1 MVFKKILAAGSG
13 VLGSQIAYQIAFH
26 GYAVHIYDVNQKSI
40 AYAKERLTKLKD
52 SYKQDLNATQQEV
65 DLAYNR
71 IVFFTDLENAVEDVD
86 LVIESVP
93 EDPEIKKEFYKQ
105 LKAVAPE
112 KTIFATNTSTLLP
125 SSFATA
131 TGRPK
136 KFLALH
142 FANEIWK
149 HNTAEIMGH
158 PGTDPEVF
166 KKVVSFAKS
175 IGMVTLELH
184 KEQSGYLLNS
194 LLVPLLDAAM
204 DLLVREVADIE
215 SIDKAWV
222 IGTGATVGPGAIF
235 DTVGLNTVYNINKM
249 KAEQTKD
256 PWDEKVVAYI
266 KENFIDTGKLGV
278 AEGQGFYK
286 YPNPAYMEPDFYKK

>member
-1 MVFKKILAAGSG
+1 MVFKKILTAGSG
-13 VLGSQIAYQIAFH
+13 VLGSQIAFQIAFH
-26 GYAVHIYDVNQKSI
+26 GYEVHVYDINQKSI
-40 AYAKERLTKLKD
+40 AFAKERLTKLKD
-52 SYKQDLNATQQEV
+52 NYKQDLNATQQQV
-65 DLAYNR
+65 DAAYNR
-71 IVFFTDLENAVEDVD
+71 ITFFTDLENAVDDVD

-93 EDPEIKKEFYKQ
+93 ENPEIKLDFYKQ
-105 LKAVAPE
+105 LKAVAPA

-125 SSFATA
+125 STFAAA

-149 HNTAEIMGH
+149 NNTAEIMGH
-158 PGTDPEVF
+158 DGTDAAVF
-166 KKVVSFAKS
+166 KEIVGFARS
-175 IGMVTLELH
+175 IGMIPLELH

-194 LLVPLLDAAM
+194 LLVPLLGAAM
-204 DLLVREVADIE
+204 DLIVKEVADIE

-235 DTVGLNTVYNINKM
+235 DTVGLNTVYNIHKM
-249 KAEQTKD
+249 KAEKSKK

-266 KENFIDTGKLGV
+266 KEHFIDTGKLGV

-286 YPNPAYMEPDFYKK
+286 YPNPAFLEPDFYKK

>member
-1 MVFKKILAAGSG
+1 MVFKKVLAAGSG
-13 VLGSQIAYQIAFH
+13 VLGSQIAFQTAFH
-26 GYAVHIYDVNQKSI
+26 GYDVHIYDLNQKAI

-52 SYKQDLNATQQEV
+52 NYKQDLGATQQEV
-65 DLAYNR
+65 DAAYNR

-93 EDPEIKKEFYKQ
+93 EDPEIKKDFYKQ
-105 LKAVAPE
+105 LREVAPE

-125 SSFATA
+125 SDFASI

-149 HNTAEIMGH
+149 NNTAEIMGH
-158 PGTDPEVF
+158 ATTDKAVF
-166 KKVVSFAKS
+166 KAIVSFAES
-175 IGMVTLELH
+175 IGMIPLELH

-204 DLLVREVADIE
+204 DLLVKDVADIE
-215 SIDKAWV
+215 TIDKAWV
-222 IGTGATVGPGAIF
+222 IGTGAAVGPGAIF

-249 KAEQTKD
+249 KAEKSKN

-266 KENFIDTGKLGV
+266 KEHFIDTGKLGV

-286 YPNPAYMEPDFYKK
+286 YPNPAYQDPDFYKK